1 MVSVARV
8 ADGPAA
14 VPAPSRPT
22 TIGVEVHPTDPPL
35 RFRDRATNR
44 YVYGGAMS
52 AGVGMVADIRK
63 TCRFKKRFVA
73 EYCGIDLCA
82 YSNNLIHELPMKRLA
97 ISQFPMI

>member
-1 MVSVARV
+1 
-8 ADGPAA
+8 
-14 VPAPSRPT
+14 
-22 TIGVEVHPTDPPL
+22 
-35 RFRDRATNR
+35 
-44 YVYGGAMS
+44 MS